1 MKEHLVKLLICILSL
16 TFLVLLVVLPNKQT
30 APAPTPEPDT
40 DQVQASD
47 TPEISPADREG
58 KLVGICL
65 PAQSGEW
72 TDATMLLKEQL
83 EEKGYDVTLA
93 YGNGTAEGQ
102 TAAMNS
108 LRLQKADCLIVAPV
122 DSAALPDQQDKA
134 EDATP
139 ILCYGSLL
147 MDTANVA
154 GYVCY
159 DYFGMGAAI
168 AVHIENALGLK
179 TAYDEDRSYT
189 TELFMGASRNYNAI
203 LLHQG
208 LRSVLDPY
216 FETGVLEV
224 LSGRL
229 EFEDCSIAG
238 WSAESAAKACATRLA
253 NHYPDRLPNICIGA
267 SDNIA
272 AGVIQAL
279 EEVAT
284 PDSNRPLVTGNGATE
299 EGLAF
304 LEQGKLFLTVL
315 TDPADPA
322 KACAEMVDMVLFD
335 TKPDFPVTQTFNH
348 VIDVPTALCDF
359 RVMGE

>member
-16 TFLVLLVVLPNKQT
+16 TFLVLLVVLPNKQS

-40 DQVQASD
+40 DQVQVSD
-47 TPEISPADREG
+47 APEISPADRAG

-72 TDATMLLKEQL
+72 TDAAILLKEQL
-83 EEKGYDVTLA
+83 EEKGYRVALA

-122 DSAALPDQQDKA
+122 DSAALPDPQKNA
-134 EDATP
+134 EGTTP

-159 DYFGMGAAI
+159 DYFGMGIAI
-168 AVHIENALGLK
+168 AHRIESALSLS
-179 TAYDEDRSYT
+179 TAYDDGRSYT
-189 TELFMGASRNYNAI
+189 TELFMGAARDYNAI

-238 WSAESAAKACATRLA
+238 WSAESAAKACTTRLA

-279 EEVAT
+279 EETA
-284 PDSNRPLVTGNGATE
+284 PAEGHWPLVTGNGATE

-304 LEQGKLFLTVL
+304 LEQGKLFLTVF

-335 TKPDFPVTQTFNH
+335 TQPEFPVTQTFNH
-348 VIDVPTALCDF
+348 VVDVPTALCDF